1 MKDEIVNEIVCM
13 LQRQGFEVEGISN
26 KIYMILKDVDI
37 VRKETALAVRDDIL
51 NDNLLKRF
59 LAAKGDILP
68 DTRHRRT

>member
-37 VRKETALAVRDDIL
+37 VRKETALAVRDDI
-51 NDNLLKRF
+51 R
-59 LAAKGDILP
+59 LARAVTHGIYCSL
-68 DTRHRRT
+68 